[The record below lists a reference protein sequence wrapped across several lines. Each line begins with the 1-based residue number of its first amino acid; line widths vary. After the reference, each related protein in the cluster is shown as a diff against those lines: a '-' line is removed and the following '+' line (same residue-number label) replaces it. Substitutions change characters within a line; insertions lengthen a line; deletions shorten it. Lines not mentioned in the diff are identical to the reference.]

1 MGKINFGRV
10 ILGGLVAGIVA
21 DALAYLVDGVLLA
34 QRWSDGMLAL
44 GRADFSPSMWVYF
57 NLLGL
62 AGGIALIWIYAAIR
76 TRFGAG
82 VKTAIYAGLVYWF
95 ASVLLPNTSFMCVAG
110 LFGHRLTAF
119 TTAGGLIECVAGA
132 IVGAAIYKE

>member
-44 GRADFSPSMWVYF
+44 GRADFSPNMWVYF

-76 TRFGAG
+76 PRFGAG

-119 TTAGGLIECVAGA
+119 TTAGGLIECVASA